1 MRNHQACPQE
11 EAAMA
16 YIAGAEKHAVKEVCD
31 REFFHVGFV
40 NYKTWEMSV
49 VRLQPKPDEATVRTL
64 WLEEIGKIDAG
75 LRSQPSASL
84 LEADVPRL
92 QALSLHVC
100 TLLGALLKFI
110 DFQHSYS
117 MSLWRMKCDGDLLS
131 DDDMRPGIF
140 EVQQLTSVET
150 VPNIWK
156 GGPTEDFLR
165 TPVTRKRKR
174 GGRVAVDFNEP
185 GPADVQRQAPDAVHD
200 AEGPDDDNMDVNMD
214 AAGVGFD
221 LSEEEDAFD
230 QQSSEDSEGGD
241 AEEIESSAGRSDA
254 SLALGLLDDLSD
266 ADADVSEPAQAPQAD
281 EPEEDA
287 LPAAGGLLGELGLEF
302 VDNPAAAEIHFQLS
316 EGMGQIRFN
325 LVGSYFKAVCPIH
338 RNCQRQRTAKGS
350 AGISAVAEGQGRP
363 LGALVAWLQQA
374 QSQATRTE
382 HMAMPA
388 EALAR
393 RQAAREWFLEHH
405 GAINF
410 SQDHERAL
418 RAGENPEPS
427 MIR

>member
-185 GPADVQRQAPDAVHD
+185 GPADVQGQAPDAVHD

-214 AAGVGFD
+214 AAGVGLRLVRRRGCLRPTVQRGLGRGATPKR
-221 LSEEEDAFD
+221 LSPLLAAPTLPSPWVSLTISPMPM
-230 QQSSEDSEGGD
+230 QMCQSLLKRRRQMSRRKTLFRPLV
-241 AEEIESSAGRSDA
+241 ACWES
-254 SLALGLLDDLSD
+254 LGLS
-266 ADADVSEPAQAPQAD
+266 
-281 EPEEDA
+281 
-287 LPAAGGLLGELGLEF
+287 F

-338 RNCQRQRTAKGS
+338 RNCQRQRTAKGIS
-350 AGISAVAEGQGRP
+350 RNQRSCRRPRAALGCASSLAPASAVASNP
-363 LGALVAWLQQA
+363 Y
-374 QSQATRTE
+374 
-382 HMAMPA
+382 
-388 EALAR
+388 
-393 RQAAREWFLEHH
+393 
-405 GAINF
+405 
-410 SQDHERAL
+410 RAYGDAS
-418 RAGENPEPS
+418 RGVG
-427 MIR
+427 